1 MTLSVNWDLDS
12 IFAGGSQSAPLAA
25 FLDKLA
31 VDLAAV
37 KLPSSLTLETEE
49 EWTKVIHTLYD
60 LGARLHQANSFI
72 ECLTAQNVKDEAA
85 LQIQGQIDQLATQL
99 GTIWTQFAAL
109 CAQQKDQAW
118 ERLLTGKDLK
128 EVAFYL
134 NEQRNLARLK
144 LDPVLEM
151 LANDLSKDG
160 YHAWG
165 RLYSVV
171 SGTEE
176 VTFQGEPL
184 SLGQLQHKFVDDPD
198 RTTRQQA
205 FALYE
210 QTWADI
216 AKTCA
221 LALNYQ
227 AGFRLTLYKHRQWDS
242 VLKEPLLK
250 NRLKATTLEAM
261 WSVIDA
267 KSAKLLD
274 FFAAKAKVLGL
285 EQLSW
290 FDVYAPIGEVT
301 QTFTYP
307 SAADFVVENLHQL
320 NPNIADYARHAIDE
334 HWVEAED
341 RPGKQAGAF
350 CTSLPLSRQSRIFM
364 TYNGSYSGMLTLAHE
379 LGHGYHSWV
388 MRDLPYGASHYAMS
402 LAETASTFNELIV
415 TQASLKAVESDRER
429 LRILGT
435 KLDDAAAFLM
445 DVRSRFDFEL
455 AFFRERAKKQLSVAD
470 LSELM
475 LAAQKTAFKEGLAQY
490 HPLFWASKLHFYI
503 TEYPFYNFPYTFG
516 YLFSTGLYAQAL
528 AEGPNFQRQYIALL
542 RDTGSM
548 TTEDL
553 AKTHLGLDLSKPEFW
568 EIAVDRALADVD
580 EFCRL
585 ADQLGD

>member
-1 MTLSVNWDLDS
+1 MLSVNWDLDS
-12 IFAGGSQSAPLAA
+12 IFAGGSQSATLTE
-25 FLDKLA
+25 FLDKVA

-37 KLPSSLTLETEE
+37 ELPPLLTPETETG
-49 EWTKVIHTLYD
+49 WAKVIHTLYD
-60 LGARLHQANSFI
+60 LEARLEQANSFI
-72 ECLTAQNVKDEAA
+72 ECLTAQNVKDEPA
-85 LQIQGQIDQLATQL
+85 LQLQGQVDQLMTQL
-99 GTIWTQFAAL
+99 GTFWTQFTAL
-109 CAQQKDQAW
+109 CAQQTDETWKHLVTTNNLNQ
-118 ERLLTGKDLK
+118 
-128 EVAFYL
+128 VAFYL

-144 LDPVLEM
+144 MDPVLET

-171 SGTEE
+171 SGAEE
-176 VTFQGEPL
+176 VTFEGQPM

-198 RTTRQQA
+198 RNTRQQA
-205 FALYE
+205 FELYE
-210 QTWADI
+210 QTWADL

-227 AGFRLTLYKHRQWDS
+227 AGFRLTLYKHRQWAS

-250 NRLKATTLEAM
+250 NRLTPATMEAM

-290 FDVYAPIGEVT
+290 FDVGAPVGEVT
-301 QTFTYP
+301 HTFTY
-307 SAADFVVENLHQL
+307 STAADFVVDNLRQF
-320 NPNIADYARHAIDE
+320 NPDIADYARLAIDSR
-334 HWVEAED
+334 WVEAED
-341 RPGKQAGAF
+341 RSGKKAGAF
-350 CTSLPLSRQSRIFM
+350 CTSLPLLSQSRIFM
-364 TYNGSYSGMLTLAHE
+364 TYNGSYNGMLTLAHE

-388 MRDLPYGASHYAMS
+388 MRDLPYGARRYAMG

-415 TQASLKAVESDRER
+415 TQASLNAVNNDQER
-429 LRILGT
+429 LGILGA
-435 KLDDAAAFLM
+435 KLDYAAAFLM
-445 DVRSRFDFEL
+445 NIRARFDFEV
-455 AFFRERAKKQLSVAD
+455 AFFKERAKNQLSVAE
-470 LSELM
+470 LSALM
-475 LAAQKTAFKEGLAQY
+475 LSAQKTAYKEGLDWY

-516 YLFSTGLYAQAL
+516 YLFSNGLYAQAL
-528 AEGPNFQRQYIALL
+528 AEGLDFQQQYIALL
-542 RDTGSM
+542 RNTGSM

-553 AKTHLGLDLSKPEFW
+553 AKTHLGLDLTKPEFW
-568 EIAVDRALADVD
+568 ELAVDRALADVT

-585 ADQLGD
+585 ANHLS